1 MLDIVLLAMVA
12 IFIALRLR
20 SELGKKTG
28 NEPLPPRADRTPY
41 SADSGTT
48 IDAEPLEVQPRDT
61 EVVDLNQDPAV
72 RAGLSDIRRADRYFD
87 AGEFVEGAK
96 SAYQMV
102 LEAFWSGDKEA
113 LKDFLDETVLN
124 QFSGAIDQR
133 DQEGLSLEN
142 RLLEVTSA
150 EIIGVTLVKRQAE
163 ITVHF
168 SAEIIAVTRDA
179 KGDVVDGDVSDAV
192 DLEDKWTFA
201 RDVKARDP
209 NWTLVATRAG

>member
-1 MLDIVLLAMVA
+1 MLDIVLMAMVA

-28 NEPLPPRADRTPY
+28 NEPLPPRADRMPY
-41 SADSGTT
+41 SAEPGTT
-48 IDAEPLEVQPRDT
+48 VDAESVEVQPRDT
-61 EVVDLNQDPAV
+61 DIVDMNQDPAV
-72 RAGLSDIRRADRYFD
+72 RSGLSDIRRADRYFD

-96 SAYQMV
+96 SAYQMI

-133 DQEGLSLEN
+133 DQEGLTLEN
-142 RLLEVTSA
+142 RLLDVTSA
-150 EIIGVTLVKRQAE
+150 DIIGATLDKRQAE
-163 ITVHF
+163 ITLHF

-179 KGDVVDGDVSDAV
+179 SGNVVDGDVSDAV

>member
-1 MLDIVLLAMVA
+1 MLDIVLMAMVA

-28 NEPLPPRADRTPY
+28 NEPLPPRANGSPY
-41 SADSGTT
+41 TRDTGTT
-48 IDAEPLEVQPRDT
+48 IDAEPVEVQKRDSD
-61 EVVDLNQDPAV
+61 VVDLAQDPAV
-72 RAGLSDIRRADRYFD
+72 RSGLGDIRRADSYFD
-87 AGEFVEGAK
+87 AGEFLEGAK
-96 SAYQMV
+96 SAYQMI

-124 QFSGAIDQR
+124 QFSSAIDQR
-133 DQEGLSLEN
+133 EKDGLSLEN
-142 RLLEVTSA
+142 RLLDITSA
-150 EIIGVTLVKRQAE
+150 DIIGAAVVKRQAE
-163 ITVHF
+163 ITIHF

-179 KGDVVDGDVSDAV
+179 SGDVVDGDLSDAV